1 MIKYHSEVVV
11 LVLRAPQRWWRVE
24 LRPPHLQLCCP
35 AFQVSHPGECAV
47 VPLGPGVFFMRT

>member
-24 LRPPHLQLCCP
+24 LPHPRLALFRS
-35 AFQVSHPGECAV
+35 ASHVSHPGECAV
-47 VPLGPGVFFMRT
+47 VPPGPGVFFMRT